1 MVDKRNIITRI
12 SERHAHED
20 FRLELGCGGRKR
32 SPGAIGIDLI
42 DHPCVDIVGDIGEV
56 LEALPENS
64 ISRIE
69 AFHALE
75 HLQDIAGVLA
85 RAGAVL
91 KNDGVLEIVVP
102 HFSNPYFYSDYTHKQ
117 FFGLYS
123 LCYLAGGSSFKRKV
137 PQYRTVTSLR
147 LLKVTLVFKSSPPF
161 YGRHAIKRAVGVLV
175 NSCRAAQ
182 EMYEEMFCW
191 MIPCYELRYIL
202 RKEGRP
208 SQ

>member
-1 MVDKRNIITRI
+1 MVDKGNIITRI
-12 SERHAHED
+12 SEGHAHED

-32 SPGAIGIDLI
+32 WPGAIGVDLM
-42 DHPCVDIVGDIGEV
+42 DHPCVDIVGDIREV

-69 AFHALE
+69 AFHSLE
-75 HLQDIAGVLA
+75 HVEDIAGVLA
-85 RAGAVL
+85 RAGSVL
-91 KNDGVLEIVVP
+91 KNGGVLEIVVP

-123 LCYLAGGSSFKRKV
+123 LCYLAGGSTFKRKV
-137 PQYRTVTSLR
+137 PQYQTVTSLR
-147 LLKVTLVFKSSPPF
+147 LLKVSLGFKSSPPF

-191 MIPCYELRYIL
+191 MIPCYEIGYIL
-202 RKEGRP
+202 RKEGRQ